1 MDYKLNKSEKL
12 RSRIAIDH
20 LFDDGVSLM
29 AFPLRAAFRLRPRG
43 ENPVQFLISI
53 PKKRIRKA
61 VNRVTLRRRTR
72 EAYRLNRN
80 ELLLAQLEQLDLGVD
95 IAFDYLDS
103 KPAPYSVCSRAS
115 LEQPSINPQRH
126 KKTMNKIVDYIK
138 QGWHAV
144 MHFIGW
150 LLILPIRFY
159 RKFLSPLKPPTCR
172 FTPTCSQYAIE
183 AIRKHGPIKGLALAV
198 WRILRCNPWGGSG
211 YDPVP

>member
-61 VNRVTLRRRTR
+61 FNRVTLRRRTR

-95 IAFDYLDS
+95 IAFVYLDS
-103 KPAPYSVCSRAS
+103 KPAPYSVINEKVTTLLTRIAQAAIDQSS
-115 LEQPSINPQRH
+115 TPQENNEQN
-126 KKTMNKIVDYIK
+126 
-138 QGWHAV
+138 
-144 MHFIGW
+144 
-150 LLILPIRFY
+150 
-159 RKFLSPLKPPTCR
+159 C
-172 FTPTCSQYAIE
+172 
-183 AIRKHGPIKGLALAV
+183 
-198 WRILRCNPWGGSG
+198 
-211 YDPVP
+211 

>member
-80 ELLLAQLEQLDLGVD
+80 ELLLAQLEQLDMGVD
-95 IAFDYLDS
+95 IAFVYLDS
-103 KPAPYSVCSRAS
+103 KPAPYSVINEKVTTLLTRIAQAAIDQSS
-115 LEQPSINPQRH
+115 TPQENNEQN
-126 KKTMNKIVDYIK
+126 
-138 QGWHAV
+138 
-144 MHFIGW
+144 
-150 LLILPIRFY
+150 
-159 RKFLSPLKPPTCR
+159 C
-172 FTPTCSQYAIE
+172 
-183 AIRKHGPIKGLALAV
+183 
-198 WRILRCNPWGGSG
+198 
-211 YDPVP
+211 

>member
-95 IAFDYLDS
+95 IAFVYLDS
-103 KPAPYSVCSRAS
+103 KPAPYSVINDKVTTLLTRIAQAAIDQSS
-115 LEQPSINPQRH
+115 TPQENNEQ
-126 KKTMNKIVDYIK
+126 D
-138 QGWHAV
+138 
-144 MHFIGW
+144 
-150 LLILPIRFY
+150 
-159 RKFLSPLKPPTCR
+159 C
-172 FTPTCSQYAIE
+172 
-183 AIRKHGPIKGLALAV
+183 
-198 WRILRCNPWGGSG
+198 
-211 YDPVP
+211 

>member
-95 IAFDYLDS
+95 IAFVYLDS
-103 KPAPYSVCSRAS
+103 KPAPYSVINEKMTS
-115 LEQPSINPQRH
+115 LLTRIAQAAIDQSSTPQENNEQ
-126 KKTMNKIVDYIK
+126 D
-138 QGWHAV
+138 
-144 MHFIGW
+144 
-150 LLILPIRFY
+150 
-159 RKFLSPLKPPTCR
+159 C
-172 FTPTCSQYAIE
+172 
-183 AIRKHGPIKGLALAV
+183 
-198 WRILRCNPWGGSG
+198 
-211 YDPVP
+211 